1 MDLYSRKII
10 GYAYGTSM
18 PTELELEAIKNACL
32 NVKHTEGIILHSDLG
47 SQYTSNL
54 FENSQINIKTIK
66 KVVFKK
72 STQFH

>member
-18 PTELELEAIKNACL
+18 PTELELEAIKNDCL
-32 NVKHTEGIILHSDLG
+32 NVKHTEGIILHSDIG

-54 FENSQINIKTIK
+54 FEGFLAGKGILK
-66 KVVFKK
+66 
-72 STQFH
+72 